1 MDDDSM
7 LKGKASSYSNVAAAP
22 MDAAH
27 DPHYASV
34 GPAAVGAAPA
44 HEIEYNQN
52 IINEQSSAAATA
64 GSANHNSG
72 AAMTP
77 SSAHAHTRA
86 NFASYGSGYSDSST
100 ATNNSATLPPKDAP
114 VYAKPMKRKTAT
126 FDDNVKMIDND
137 VYDTN

>member
-1 MDDDSM
+1 M
-7 LKGKASSYSNVAAAP
+7 YSIS
-22 MDAAH
+22 H

-52 IINEQSSAAATA
+52 IINEQSSASASAAA
-64 GSANHNSG
+64 AASANHS

-86 NFASYGSGYSDSST
+86 NFASYGSSYSDSST